1 MFFMDEIVKKLRFK
15 EGNALV
21 LNAPDGFRLGVEG
34 EQQSDKN
41 DFLLLFVNNS
51 DEVRA
56 WLPKALEALKE
67 DAVFWIAFP
76 KKSSK
81 VKTDISRDSLFAIV
95 SELSD
100 YRAVSNVSIDSK
112 WSALRFRQE
121 HLVKTK
127 K

>member
-1 MFFMDEIVKKLRFK
+1 MDEIVKKLRFK

-34 EQQSDKN
+34 EQQNDKN
-41 DFLLLFVNNS
+41 EFLLLFVNNS
-51 DEVRA
+51 DEIRS

-81 VKTDISRDSLFAIV
+81 VQTDINRDSLFALV
-95 SELSD
+95 SERSN
-100 YRAVSNVSIDSK
+100 YRAVSNVSIDQK

>member
-1 MFFMDEIVKKLRFK
+1 MDEIVKKLRFK

-51 DEVRA
+51 DEVRS

-81 VKTDISRDSLFAIV
+81 VQTDINRDSLFAIV

-112 WSALRFRQE
+112 WSVLRFRQG

>member
-1 MFFMDEIVKKLRFK
+1 MDEIVKKLRFK

-41 DFLLLFVNNS
+41 DFLLLFVSNR
-51 DEVRA
+51 DEIMT
-56 WLPKALEALKE
+56 WLPKALEALKQ

-81 VKTDISRDSLFAIV
+81 VQTDIKRDSLFAIV
-95 SELSD
+95 SERSD
-100 YRAVSNVSIDSK
+100 YRAVSNVSIDQK